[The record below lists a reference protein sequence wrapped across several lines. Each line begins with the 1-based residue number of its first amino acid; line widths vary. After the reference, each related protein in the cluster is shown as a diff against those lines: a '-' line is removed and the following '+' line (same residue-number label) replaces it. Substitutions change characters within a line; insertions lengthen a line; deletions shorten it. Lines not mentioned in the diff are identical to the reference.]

1 MITPKDAK
9 DPFAEAQAAF
19 SPAVDAPNDD
29 DAKRLYEAFTKA
41 LQSIDVLGGKVDLF
55 NILLSDVNHK
65 NKHAGRLFH
74 LMETPL
80 KSYNNGIATDATDAV
95 CAKAERLWTAEI
107 ELQRLV
113 KTVERARRAFIKS
126 VVKETWILP
135 LK

>member
-1 MITPKDAK
+1 
-9 DPFAEAQAAF
+9 
-19 SPAVDAPNDD
+19 
-29 DAKRLYEAFTKA
+29 
-41 LQSIDVLGGKVDLF
+41 
-55 NILLSDVNHK
+55 
-65 NKHAGRLFH
+65 
-74 LMETPL
+74 METPL

-135 LK
+135 LKEESTFYNKFPLATYSTTSRTASAASRPLALSPSCPPYSAGGPTTHASPST